1 MKKGFLVLESGEI
14 FEGEWISGPDKAG
27 EVVFNTS
34 HSGFEEMA
42 TDPSYFSQIL
52 VCTAPQQGNYGAE
65 RAVWESDKVH
75 IHGFIALEIQNSV
88 RERSWIQILEKNNVP
103 IIHKIDTRK
112 LTMSLRKGTQWGAL
126 VQAASKEEALQKTD
140 ALIAKAKNID
150 TDWAFLVSRKQK
162 EIKKGQRKNGIKIAM
177 IDYGVKEN
185 ILRETLALVEEVCIF
200 PSRATSKEILDYK
213 PTGIMLSNGPG
224 DPALVEKSVDTIKS
238 LLGAKPI
245 FGICMGHQLLALAL
259 GGKTYKLK
267 FGHRGANHPIK
278 DNIAQK
284 IYMTSQN
291 HGYAVDSKSLNLDIA
306 ITHLNLYDNTV
317 AGIESKKWNALSVQF
332 HPENSPG
339 PRDASYLFEHFVKS
353 LSEQRTNGQGV
364 KI

>member
-1 MKKGFLVLESGEI
+1 MKVLKKGFLVLESGET
-14 FEGEWISGPDKAG
+14 FQGEWISGPDKAG

-52 VCTAPQQGNYGAE
+52 VCTASQQGNYGADSE
-65 RAVWESDKVH
+65 VWESGKIH
-75 IHGFIALEIQNSV
+75 IQGFIALEIQNSA
-88 RERSWIQILEKNNVP
+88 RENSWIKILEKNEVP
-103 IIHKIDTRK
+103 ILHKIDTRK
-112 LTMSLRKGTQWGAL
+112 LTMTLRKGTQWGAL
-126 VQAASKEEALQKTD
+126 IQADTKEEAIERSQG
-140 ALIAKAKNID
+140 LINRAKNLEP
-150 TDWAFLVSRKQK
+150 DWPHLVSRKQK
-162 EIKKGQRKNGIKIAM
+162 EIKKGAQKNGIKIAL

-200 PSRATSKEILDYK
+200 PSRASAKEILDYK
-213 PTGIMLSNGPG
+213 PHGVILSNGPG
-224 DPALVEKSVDTIKS
+224 DPALVEKSVETIQA
-238 LLGAKPI
+238 LLGQKPI
-245 FGICMGHQLLALAL
+245 FGICMGHQLLAIAL

-291 HGYAVDSKSLNLDIA
+291 HGYAVDSKSLSMDIDV
-306 ITHLNLYDNTV
+306 THVNLYDNTV
-317 AGIESKKWNALSVQF
+317 AGIRSKKWNALSVQF

-339 PRDASYLFEHFVKS
+339 PRDARYLFEHFVKLLGS
-353 LSEQRTNGQGV
+353 
-364 KI
+364 

>member
-1 MKKGFLVLESGEI
+1 MKLKKGFLVLESGDV
-14 FEGEWISGPDKAG
+14 FEGEWISGPDRAG

-52 VCTAPQQGNYGAE
+52 VCTASQQGNYGADQD
-65 RAVWESDKVH
+65 VWESNR
-75 IHGFIALEIQNSV
+75 IFIQGFIALEIQNSQ
-88 RERSWIQILEKNNVP
+88 RESSWVKTLEKNNVP
-103 IIHKIDTRK
+103 ILHKIDTRK
-112 LTMSLRKGTQWGAL
+112 LTMTLRKGTQWGAL
-126 VQAASKEEALQKTD
+126 VQADSKEDATERSQ
-140 ALIAKAKNID
+140 ALIKNAKNLNS
-150 TDWAFLVSRKQK
+150 DWPYLVSRKEN
-162 EIKKGQRKNGIKIAM
+162 EIKKGVKKNGVRVAL

-200 PSRATSKEILDYK
+200 PSRTPAKEILNYK
-213 PTGIMLSNGPG
+213 PHGIILSNGPG
-224 DPALVEKSVDTIKS
+224 DPALVEKSVETIKE
-238 LLGAKPI
+238 LLGQKPI

-259 GGKTYKLK
+259 GAKTYKLK

-291 HGYAVDSKSLNLDIA
+291 HGYAVDAKSLSLDIDV
-306 ITHLNLYDNTV
+306 THVNLYDNTV
-317 AGIESKKWNALSVQF
+317 AGIRSKKWNALSVQF

-339 PRDASYLFEHFVKS
+339 PRDARYLFEHFVELLGS
-353 LSEQRTNGQGV
+353 
-364 KI
+364 